1 MGVYKYIAKL
11 WKQPG
16 KNLGQLYKDRL
27 IEWRK
32 QPSTIRIERPTRL
45 DRARALGYKAKQ
57 GFVLIRQ
64 KVSGGGHSRSHIHRK
79 GRRSS
84 HYHLK
89 MTLIK
94 NYQQIAEQRAARK
107 YPNCEVL
114 NSYWLAKDPIYYW
127 YEIILVDKS
136 HPVILSD
143 KKISWIAQPQHKK
156 QVFRGLTSAS
166 VKSRIKK

>member
-1 MGVYKYIAKL
+1 M
-11 WKQPG
+11 

-32 QPSTIRIERPTRL
+32 QDSTVKIERPTRL
-45 DRARALGYKAKQ
+45 DRARSLGYKAKQ
-57 GFVLIRQ
+57 GFIIIRQ
-64 KVSGGGHSRSHIHRK
+64 RVKRGGHRRSHIHRK
-79 GRRSS
+79 GRRSK

-94 NYQQIAEQRAARK
+94 NYQEISEQRAAGK

-114 NSYWLAKDPIYYW
+114 NSYWVAKDPIYYW

-136 HPVILSD
+136 HPVILAD
-143 KKISWIAQPQHKK
+143 KRISWIANPQHKRR
-156 QVFRGLTSAS
+156 VFRGLTSS
-166 VKSRIKK
+166 SKKSRIKK